1 MINFDHAATTPL
13 RKEVLEAMLPYLTE
27 QYANASG
34 TYAAARQTRS
44 AIDRARRSIAEAIG
58 AEPGEIYLTSGGT
71 EADNWALVGALRASN
86 GRRRIVTTKIE
97 HHAILSTCAMLEAQG
112 VEVVYLNVDREGRVD
127 CCEAERE
134 INTDTLLVSVMLAN
148 NEVGTIEPVAEIAEI
163 AHANGAIMHTD
174 AVQAVGHIPVDLH
187 ALGVD
192 LLSMSAHKFGGPKGV
207 GALAVRSGV
216 RLQGLILGGSQERS
230 LRAGTENTPGIVGM
244 GEALRLAAEEME
256 DAAGCT
262 RTLRDRLTERMLRLP
277 GVRLNGSRTERLPG
291 NAHFTIEN
299 QDSSLLL
306 ARLDMAGIAA
316 SAGSACTSGIT
327 ERSHVL
333 RAMFPDETESGR
345 ADLRLTLGADNTP
358 EEIESACAVLNRILG
373 ESKESI

>member
-148 NEVGTIEPVAEIAEI
+148 NEVGTIEPVAEIAQI
-163 AHANGAIMHTD
+163 AHANGALMHTD

-244 GEALRLAAEEME
+244 GEALRMAVKEME
-256 DAAGCT
+256 EASRYT
-262 RTLRDRLTERMLRLP
+262 RALRDNLAERLLSLP

-291 NAHFTIEN
+291 SAHFTIEN

-358 EEIESACAVLNRILG
+358 EEIESACAVLDRILG

>member
-148 NEVGTIEPVAEIAEI
+148 NEVGTIEPVAEIAQI
-163 AHANGAIMHTD
+163 AHANGALMHTD

-277 GVRLNGSRTERLPG
+277 GVRLNGSRTDRLPG

>member
-192 LLSMSAHKFGGPKGV
+192 LLSMYAHKFGGPKGV

-277 GVRLNGSRTERLPG
+277 GVRLNGSRTDRLPG

-345 ADLRLTLGADNTP
+345 ADLRLTLGVDNTP
-358 EEIESACAVLNRILG
+358 EEIESACAVLKRILG

>member
-148 NEVGTIEPVAEIAEI
+148 NEVGTIEPVAEIAQI
-163 AHANGAIMHTD
+163 AHANGALMHTD

-192 LLSMSAHKFGGPKGV
+192 LLSLSAHKFGGPKGV
-207 GALAVRSGV
+207 GALAVRSSV

-244 GEALRLAAEEME
+244 GEALRLAAEERA

-277 GVRLNGSRTERLPG
+277 GVRLNGSRTDRLPG

>member
-134 INTDTLLVSVMLAN
+134 INSDTLLVSVMLAN

-207 GALAVRSGV
+207 GALAVRSGI
-216 RLQGLILGGSQERS
+216 RMQGLILGGSQERS

-244 GEALRLAAEEME
+244 GESLRMAVKEMEEASRYTRALRDNLAE
-256 DAAGCT
+256 
-262 RTLRDRLTERMLRLP
+262 RLLSLP

-345 ADLRLTLGADNTP
+345 ADLRLTLGVDNTP
-358 EEIESACAVLNRILG
+358 EEIESACAVLDRILG

>member
-148 NEVGTIEPVAEIAEI
+148 NEVGTIEPVAEIAQI
-163 AHANGAIMHTD
+163 AHANGALMHTD

-192 LLSMSAHKFGGPKGV
+192 LLSLSAHKFGGPKGV

-277 GVRLNGSRTERLPG
+277 GVRLNGSRTDRLPG

-333 RAMFPDETESGR
+333 RAMFPDETESGL
-345 ADLRLTLGADNTP
+345 ADLRLTLGTDNTP
-358 EEIESACAVLNRILG
+358 EEIESACAVLDRILC

>member
-13 RKEVLEAMLPYLTE
+13 RKEAFEAMLPYFSE

-44 AIDRARRSIAEAIG
+44 AIDRARQQIAEAIG
-58 AEPGEIYLTSGGT
+58 ANPGEIYLTSGGS
-71 EADNWALVGALRASN
+71 EADNWALVGCLRASS
-86 GRRRIVTTKIE
+86 GRKRIVTTKIE
-97 HHAILSTCAMLEAQG
+97 HHAILSTCTMLEAQG
-112 VEVVYLNVDREGRVD
+112 VEVVYLNVDRQGRVD
-127 CCEAERE
+127 CREAERE
-134 INTDTLLVSVMLAN
+134 INADTLLVSVMLAN

-163 AHANGAIMHTD
+163 AHANGALMHTD

-187 ALGVD
+187 ALGAD
-192 LLSMSAHKFGGPKGV
+192 LLSISAHKFGGPKGI

-216 RLQGLILGGSQERS
+216 RLQGLILGGSQERG

-244 GEALRLAAEEME
+244 GEALRLAVAEME
-256 DAAGCT
+256 ETARYT
-262 RTLRDRLTERMLRLP
+262 RALRDHLAERLLSLP
-277 GVRLNGSRTERLPG
+277 GVRMNGDRINRLPG
-291 NAHFTIEN
+291 NAHFSIEN
-299 QDSSLLL
+299 GNPSLLL
-306 ARLDMAGIAA
+306 ARLDMEGIAA

-333 RAMFPDETESGR
+333 RAMFSDETESGW

-358 EEIESACAVLNRILG
+358 EEIDSACAALQRILG
-373 ESKESI
+373 ASKEST

>member
-44 AIDRARRSIAEAIG
+44 AIDRARRLIAEAIG

>member
-148 NEVGTIEPVAEIAEI
+148 NEVGTIEPVAEIAQI
-163 AHANGAIMHTD
+163 AHANGALMHTD

-192 LLSMSAHKFGGPKGV
+192 LLSLSAHKFGGPKGV
-207 GALAVRSGV
+207 GALAVRSGI
-216 RLQGLILGGSQERS
+216 RMQGLILGGSQERS

-244 GEALRLAAEEME
+244 GESLRMAVKEMEEASRYTRALRDNLAE
-256 DAAGCT
+256 
-262 RTLRDRLTERMLRLP
+262 RLLSLP

>member
-13 RKEVLEAMLPYLTE
+13 RKEALEAMLPYFKD
-27 QYANASG
+27 QFANASG
-34 TYAAARQTRS
+34 TYVAARQTRS
-44 AIDRARRSIAEAIG
+44 AIDRARRQIAEAIG
-58 AEPGEIYLTSGGT
+58 ANPGEIYLTSGGS
-71 EADNWALVGALRASN
+71 EADNWALVGCLRAST
-86 GRRRIVTTKIE
+86 GRKRIVTTKIE
-97 HHAILSTCAMLEAQG
+97 HHAILSPCAMLESQG
-112 VEVVYLNVDREGRVD
+112 VEVVYLNVDCEGRVD
-127 CCEAERE
+127 LREAERE
-134 INTDTLLVSVMLAN
+134 INADTLLVSVMLAN

-207 GALAVRSGV
+207 GALAVRSSV
-216 RLQGLILGGSQERS
+216 KLLGLILGGSQERG

-244 GEALRLAAEEME
+244 GEALRMAVKEMDEAARY
-256 DAAGCT
+256 T
-262 RTLRDRLTERMLRLP
+262 RTLRDDLAERLLALP
-277 GVRLNGSRTERLPG
+277 GVRMNGSRTDRLPG
-291 NAHFTIEN
+291 NAHFSIKN

-333 RAMFPDETESGR
+333 QAMFPDEPESGW
-345 ADLRLTLGADNTP
+345 ADLRLTLGPDNTA
-358 EEIESACAVLNRILG
+358 EEINSASAALQRILG
-373 ESKESI
+373 ASKEST

>member
-148 NEVGTIEPVAEIAEI
+148 NEVGTIEPVAEIAQI
-163 AHANGAIMHTD
+163 AHANGALMHTD

-192 LLSMSAHKFGGPKGV
+192 LLSLSAHKFGGPKGV

-277 GVRLNGSRTERLPG
+277 GVRLNGSRTDRLPG

-333 RAMFPDETESGR
+333 RAMFPDETESGL

-358 EEIESACAVLNRILG
+358 EEIESACAVLDRILC

>member
-148 NEVGTIEPVAEIAEI
+148 NEVGTIEPVAEIAQI
-163 AHANGAIMHTD
+163 AHANGALMHTD
-174 AVQAVGHIPVDLH
+174 AVQAVGHIPVGLH

-244 GEALRLAAEEME
+244 GEALRMAVKEME
-256 DAAGCT
+256 EASRYT
-262 RTLRDRLTERMLRLP
+262 RALRDNLAERLLSLP
-277 GVRLNGSRTERLPG
+277 GVRMNGSRTERLPG

-333 RAMFPDETESGR
+333 RAMFPDETESGL

>member
-134 INTDTLLVSVMLAN
+134 INSDTLLVSVMLAN

-207 GALAVRSGV
+207 GALAVRSGI
-216 RLQGLILGGSQERS
+216 RMQGLILGGSQERS

-277 GVRLNGSRTERLPG
+277 GVRLNGSRTDRLPG

>member
-134 INTDTLLVSVMLAN
+134 INSDTLLVSVMLAN

-207 GALAVRSGV
+207 GALAVRSGI
-216 RLQGLILGGSQERS
+216 RMQGLILGGSQERS

-262 RTLRDRLTERMLRLP
+262 RTLCDRLTERMLRLP
-277 GVRLNGSRTERLPG
+277 GVRLNGSRTDRLPG

>member
-148 NEVGTIEPVAEIAEI
+148 NEVGTIEPVAEIAQI
-163 AHANGAIMHTD
+163 AHANGALMHTD

-192 LLSMSAHKFGGPKGV
+192 LLSLSAHKFGGPKGV
-207 GALAVRSGV
+207 GALAVRSSV

-277 GVRLNGSRTERLPG
+277 GVRLNGSRTDRLPG

-327 ERSHVL
+327 ERSHVM

>member
-148 NEVGTIEPVAEIAEI
+148 NEVGTIEPVAEIAQI
-163 AHANGAIMHTD
+163 AHANGALMHTD

-192 LLSMSAHKFGGPKGV
+192 LLSLSAHKFGGPKGV
-207 GALAVRSGV
+207 GALAVRSSV

-277 GVRLNGSRTERLPG
+277 GVRLNGSRTDRLPG

>member
-192 LLSMSAHKFGGPKGV
+192 LLSLSAHKFGGPKGV
-207 GALAVRSGV
+207 GALAVRSSV

-277 GVRLNGSRTERLPG
+277 GVRLNGSRTDRLPG